1 MKNMNFYIATAI
13 VSLILVVASAFLMIA
28 PDEPIRQA
36 GMYLPLF
43 FGAIGTWAATKAG
56 LLELDYE
63 EHRMKHCAHHAV

>member
-13 VSLILVVASAFLMIA
+13 VSLILVVTSAFLMTA

-36 GMYLPLF
+36 GIYLPLF

-63 EHRMKHCAHHAV
+63 EHRMKHAAHHAV

>member
-63 EHRMKHCAHHAV
+63 EHRMKHSARHAV

>member
-1 MKNMNFYIATAI
+1 MKNMDFYIATAI
-13 VSLILVVASAFLMIA
+13 VSLILVVATAFLMTA

-43 FGAIGTWAATKAG
+43 FSAIGTWAATKAG

-63 EHRMKHCAHHAV
+63 EHRVKRSAHHAV

>member
-1 MKNMNFYIATAI
+1 MKNMKFYIATAI
-13 VSLILVVASAFLMIA
+13 VSLILVVATAFLMIV
-28 PDEPIRQA
+28 PDEPIRPA

-63 EHRMKHCAHHAV
+63 EHRMKHAAHHAV

>member
-13 VSLILVVASAFLMIA
+13 VSLILVVATAFLMIV

-43 FGAIGTWAATKAG
+43 FCAIGTWAATKAG

-63 EHRMKHCAHHAV
+63 EHRMKHAAHHAV

>member
-1 MKNMNFYIATAI
+1 MKNMNFYIATVI
-13 VSLILVVASAFLMIA
+13 VSLILVVATAFLMAA

-63 EHRMKHCAHHAV
+63 EHRMKHAAHHAV

>member
-13 VSLILVVASAFLMIA
+13 VSLILVVATAFLMIV

-63 EHRMKHCAHHAV
+63 EHRMKHAAHHAV

>member
-13 VSLILVVASAFLMIA
+13 VSLIMVVDSAFLINA
-28 PDEPIRQA
+28 PDEPNRQA
-36 GMYLPLF
+36 GMNLHLF

-63 EHRMKHCAHHAV
+63 EHRMKHSAHHAV

>member
-13 VSLILVVASAFLMIA
+13 VSLILVVATAFLMIA

-43 FGAIGTWAATKAG
+43 FGAIGTLAATKAG

-63 EHRMKHCAHHAV
+63 EHRMKHAAHHAV

>member
-1 MKNMNFYIATAI
+1 MKNMDFYITTAI
-13 VSLILVVASAFLMIA
+13 VSLILVVATAFLMTA

-63 EHRMKHCAHHAV
+63 EHRMKRSTHHAV

>member
-13 VSLILVVASAFLMIA
+13 VSLILVVATAFLMIV

-63 EHRMKHCAHHAV
+63 EHRMKHAAHHTV

>member
-1 MKNMNFYIATAI
+1 MKNMNFYIVTAI
-13 VSLILVVASAFLMIA
+13 VSLILVVATAFLMTA
-28 PDEPIRQA
+28 PDELIRQV

-63 EHRMKHCAHHAV
+63 EHRVKHAAHHAV

>member
-63 EHRMKHCAHHAV
+63 EHRVKHAALHAV